1 MNSFLGLGQLDS
13 IAFPRADSMFIES
26 WIPSIQR
33 FASSPGLNG
42 GGNEGQPEWNKEQ
55 GLNTDSD
62 KVVTE

>member
-1 MNSFLGLGQLDS
+1 MDSFLGLELLDS
-13 IAFPRADSMFIES
+13 IAFSGVDSMFIES

-33 FASSPGLNG
+33 FSSSPGLNG

-62 KVVTE
+62 KVGTG